1 MNSRWR
7 LVVLGGLFTLVT
19 ACGGTGDGGDGVAS
33 ISDSNAPKSSATPAA
48 DDGKSDIDKM
58 RDYAKCM
65 RENGVDMADPDP
77 SGGGGGGISV
87 GSEAE
92 KDKVDKANAKC
103 KHLMPNGG
111 EPEKPTAEDLDRAR
125 QMAKCLRE
133 HGIEIKEPTM
143 DEPGI
148 SVDAGN
154 GGNDPD
160 ELDKAMKA
168 CAPADAKTESRSS
181 KKGDK

>member
-1 MNSRWR
+1 MNPRWR
-7 LVVLGGLFTLVT
+7 LVVLGGLLALVT
-19 ACGGTGDGGDGVAS
+19 ACSSQGDGGDGVAS
-33 ISDSNAPKSSATPAA
+33 MSDSNAPKSSATPAA

-77 SGGGGGGISV
+77 DSGGGGISV

-92 KDKVDKANAKC
+92 KKKVDKANDKC

-125 QMAKCLRE
+125 QTAKCLRE
-133 HGIEIKEPTM
+133 HGIEVKEPTM
-143 DEPGI
+143 EDPGI

-160 ELDKAMKA
+160 KLDKAMKE
-168 CAPADAKTESRSS
+168 CAPEGAKTQSHTNS
-181 KKGDK
+181 KGGGK